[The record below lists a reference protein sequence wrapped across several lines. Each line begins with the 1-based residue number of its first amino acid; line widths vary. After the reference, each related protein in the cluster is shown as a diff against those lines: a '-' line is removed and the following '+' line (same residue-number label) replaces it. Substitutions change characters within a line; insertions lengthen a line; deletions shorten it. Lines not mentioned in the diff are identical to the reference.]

1 MSQNISIVASFA
13 DHRVAKNALRNLH
26 QAGFDMKKLAVVG
39 RDTHGLPVD
48 MEGAS
53 LLGTL
58 DDLDDIQFSCIPRER
73 VPDYQNAVKGDK
85 VLLVAHGSADEITR
99 AKDIIDETRPDG
111 WDGTVGT
118 ALYYGCV
125 D

>member
-1 MSQNISIVASFA
+1 MSQNISVVASFT

-26 QAGFDMKKLAVVG
+26 RAGFDMKKLAVVG
-39 RDTHGLPVD
+39 RDPHGLPADV
-48 MEGAS
+48 EGAS
-53 LLGTL
+53 LLGAL
-58 DDLDDIQFSCIPRER
+58 DDLDAIGLSCIPRER
-73 VPDYQNAVKGDK
+73 ILDYENAVKGDK
-85 VLLVAHGSADEITR
+85 VLLVAHGAVDEMAR
-99 AKDIIDETRPDG
+99 AKDIIDKTRPDG